1 MLGMIDTIER
11 SKATSPPRRSSLA
24 ELPVLVL
31 VALVLAVLLKT
42 FLIQAFLIPSV
53 SMQPTLEIGDR
64 VMVNKVVHE
73 LRDPRRGEVV
83 VFRDD
88 TVPVLPDTRSAGRRA
103 VDFLVSG
110 LGTDAN
116 ERDVI
121 KRIIGLPGESVEV
134 RDGTVLVDG
143 EPLDEPTAADGGY
156 LLTPTSGDFGP
167 VTVPDDAYFM
177 MGDNRDNS
185 LDSRFA
191 LGFVQREDLI
201 GRAFAVMWPPTRW
214 DTLGIRDGARAAAA
228 P

>member
-1 MLGMIDTIER
+1 MLKMIDTIER
-11 SKATSPPRRSSLA
+11 SEATSPARRSSLA

-42 FLIQAFLIPSV
+42 FLIQPFLIPSV

-88 TVPVLPDTRSAGRRA
+88 TVPVGQDTRPLGRRA
-103 VDFLVSG
+103 LDFLTSG

-121 KRIIGLPGESVEV
+121 KRIIGLPGETVEV
-134 RDGTVLVDG
+134 RDSVVLVDG
-143 EPLDEPTAADGGY
+143 EPLDERMAADGGY
-156 LLTPTSGDFGP
+156 LLTPTTGDFGP

-177 MGDNRDNS
+177 MGDNRNNS
-185 LDSRFA
+185 LDSRFT
-191 LGFVQREDLI
+191 LGFVEREDLI
-201 GRAFAVMWPPTRW
+201 GRAFAVMWPPIHG
-214 DTLGIRDGARAAAA
+214 DTLPIRDAAA

>member
-1 MLGMIDTIER
+1 MIDTIER
-11 SKATSPPRRSSLA
+11 AEATSRTRRSSFA

-53 SMQPTLEIGDR
+53 SMQPTLEVGDR

-83 VFRDD
+83 VFRDA
-88 TVPVLPDTRSAGRRA
+88 TVPIGQDTRSVGRRA
-103 VDFLVSG
+103 LDFLTSG

-121 KRIIGLPGESVEV
+121 KRIIGLPGDTVEV
-134 RDGTVLVDG
+134 RDGTVLVDD
-143 EPLDEPTAADGGY
+143 EALDERLAQDGGY
-156 LLTPTSGDFGP
+156 LLTPTSGNFGP

-177 MGDNRDNS
+177 MGDNRNNS
-185 LDSRFA
+185 LDSRFS

-201 GRAFAVMWPPTRW
+201 GRAFAVMWPPTQLG
-214 DTLGIRDGARAAAA
+214 TLTIRDATAA